1 MNFESSFTNTENVCR
16 AAISILEIL
25 VG

>member
-1 MNFESSFTNTENVCR
+1 MNFESSFTNTGNVCR

-25 VG
+25 IG